1 MRQVRTPRVQTP
13 QAGTPRVQMPES
25 KFFLR
30 SWTIWGAIVAVL
42 PNLLAAFGVTLPDGL
57 LGEADSAVR
66 DVILAADTLNEA
78 LGALLIVVGRQRA
91 STRLTVL
98 PQLGAAGL
106 PFALLPFTL
115 PLVVAGCGG
124 KLPLS
129 TGDDVEG
136 YQALVAS
143 FAADPEK
150 SARFDV
156 VEAQADGIQ
165 ALQLIERAIT
175 HPGFPPAGKPYLKR
189 LAGQLTLALEDYTKL
204 VTDCPGKAPAT
215 GACPGFDYRSAKVLA
230 FRSILAQAN
239 REITRLAAQGLL
251 GASWRP
257 PAPKAPP
264 PRRLLPVMRA
274 AA

>member
-1 MRQVRTPRVQTP
+1 MRQVQM
-13 QAGTPRVQMPES
+13 PRVQMPES

-42 PNLLAAFGVTLPDGL
+42 PNLLAAFGVTLPAGL

-66 DVILAADTLNEA
+66 DVLLAADRLNEA

-91 STRLTVL
+91 SARLTVL
-98 PQLGAAGL
+98 PQLGPGGGLRDGLHAAL
-106 PFALLPFTL
+106 PFALLLT
-115 PLVVAGCGG
+115 VAGCGG